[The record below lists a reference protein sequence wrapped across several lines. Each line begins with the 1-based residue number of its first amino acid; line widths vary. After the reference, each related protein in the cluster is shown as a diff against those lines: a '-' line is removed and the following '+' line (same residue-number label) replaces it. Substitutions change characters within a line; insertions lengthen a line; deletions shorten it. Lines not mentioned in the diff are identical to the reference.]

1 MTASNQF
8 LHEVSLAHH
17 AFLIQFKPK
26 TQYAIIA
33 TLVGIKLFYFQSRE
47 KKNLILNSHM
57 QSLSFYH
64 AWQKQ
69 ISLPGISQLNNFQFR
84 VLTYKICIYIY
95 IYKIPP
101 IFHYVTKHFN
111 KIEKKGKC
119 KS

>member
-17 AFLIQFKPK
+17 AFLFQFKPK

-33 TLVGIKLFYFQSRE
+33 TLVRIKLFYFQSR

-57 QSLSFYH
+57 QPLSFYH

-69 ISLPGISQLNNFQFR
+69 ISLPGICQLNNFQFR

-95 IYKIPP
+95 
-101 IFHYVTKHFN
+101 TKSLQFFIMLPN
-111 KIEKKGKC
+111 ISIKSKKKRKC